1 MQFKKTEVGIVILC
15 LLFGVIWLTTA
26 KATSVSGDV
35 VIIELKGTEKQS
47 YTLDKNQIITV
58 EGKKG
63 TYNKIKIEDG
73 SVYMQEADCENQ
85 ICVHHHAICNT
96 NESIVCIPNE
106 VVVTV
111 QKEQEQMEVDAIA
124 E

>member
-1 MQFKKTEVGIVILC
+1 MQFKKTEVGIVMLC

-26 KATSVSGDV
+26 KVTSVSGDV

-63 TYNKIKIEDG
+63 T
-73 SVYMQEADCENQ
+73 
-85 ICVHHHAICNT
+85 
-96 NESIVCIPNE
+96 
-106 VVVTV
+106 
-111 QKEQEQMEVDAIA
+111 
-124 E
+124 